1 MSNYSFKRCLIAL
14 SVSLLFGIGL
24 SILNFTG
31 PYILLDYGLCGT
43 EGSLLERSSCE
54 NGSYAM
60 YKMTLAF
67 FTASLLSC
75 FAVKY
80 VVGRSRSFALKV
92 ALVPFAMGGVLS
104 SCAPDFRT
112 FCLGRFISGASLGLS
127 AASVTYISEIS
138 PKHKRGLYTTLFGL
152 FIPAGQTL
160 SYIMGSFLP
169 IVSYLDESDLEFY
182 TLYCRLLF
190 FTPTIISLVM
200 LAAAHFYCNEETPC
214 FLLSNGRSDEARELL
229 YKIYGDDSV
238 VDDEMESLLASN
250 QKSIEEDKMSQNVS
264 YSTLFS
270 SRYILPTFITLVIT
284 VGVSGSGIGIFAQKM
299 NSLIESSS
307 GISQEKVIY
316 IVIFT
321 SALETLSCFFGGH
334 LIERFGRR
342 NVAIIGSATNSLSLL
357 LLGLFTIFK
366 NYISSVIIPVV
377 SIIVFTTFL
386 MSFQLA
392 LSPVLWAYVPEA
404 LPTEIRSAGM
414 GLSSILNW
422 LVSLIYIPLS
432 YIISDLSIYALSSTC
447 CGMLSVICYFFMK
460 ETKGC
465 SVSPYEDEA
474 PQIKN
479 PGI

>member
-1 MSNYSFKRCLIAL
+1 MSNYSLTRCLIAL
-14 SVSLLFGIGL
+14 SVSLLFGVNL
-24 SILNFTG
+24 SILNFTS
-31 PYILLDYGLCGT
+31 PYIHIEFDLCGT
-43 EGSLLERSSCE
+43 EGSLLHRSSCE
-54 NGSYAM
+54 NGSFAM
-60 YKMTLAF
+60 YRMTLAF

-80 VVGRSRSFALKV
+80 VVGKSRYFALKV
-92 ALVPFAMGGVLS
+92 ALVPFAIGGVLS
-104 SCAPDFRT
+104 SFASNFFV
-112 FCLGRFISGASLGLS
+112 FCTGRFMSGASLGLS

-138 PKHKRGLYTTLFGL
+138 PKHRRGLYTTLFGL

-160 SYIMGSFLP
+160 SYILGAFLP
-169 IVSYLDESDLEFY
+169 IIKYLDESDLEFY
-182 TLYCRLLF
+182 LLYCRFLF
-190 FTPTIISLVM
+190 FIPTVLSLVM
-200 LAAAHFYCNEETPC
+200 IIAVHFCCREETPC
-214 FLLSNGRSDEARELL
+214 FLLTKGRFEEAEELL
-229 YKIYGDDSV
+229 LKIYGDRSV
-238 VDDEMESLLASN
+238 VSDEMESLLTSN
-250 QKSIEEDKMSQNVS
+250 KKSAEEDRLSQNVS

-270 SRYILPTFITLVIT
+270 RKYILPTFITLVIT

-299 NSLIESSS
+299 NSLIESAS

-321 SALETLSCFFGGH
+321 SAMETISCFFGGH
-334 LIERFGRR
+334 LIEKFGRR

-366 NYISSVIIPVV
+366 NYIVGSILPVV

-386 MSFQLA
+386 ASFQLA

-404 LPTEIRSAGM
+404 LPTEIRSTGM

-432 YIISDLSIYALSSTC
+432 YIISDLSIYALSCVC
-447 CGMLSVICYFFMK
+447 CGLLSIICFFFMK

-465 SVSPYEDEA
+465 SVSPYEDVSATED
-474 PQIKN
+474 PEI
-479 PGI
+479 